1 MVARFINRLEEAVI
15 SILLTA
21 MTLIV
26 FAEVV
31 MRFVF
36 NSGLKWAQEA
46 TLYASAWMV
55 LFGISY
61 VLKLGGHIG
70 VDALVRVF
78 PRPVQ
83 RAVTIV
89 AAIAC
94 LTYVG
99 IICWG
104 AWEYL
109 AKLYSI
115 GIKVK
120 DLHIPRWMATSILF
134 IGIALFGLRIFL
146 LLLRLIKGEVHGFG
160 QHDEAQDAM
169 RLKEEIDAEVGDML
183 TPAPA
188 SDASDAKEGPRK

>member
-15 SILLTA
+15 SILLVS

-78 PRPVQ
+78 SRRVQ
-83 RAVTIV
+83 RVVTI
-89 AAIAC
+89 IAVLCC
-94 LTYVG
+94 LAYVG

-104 AWEYL
+104 AWVYL
-109 AKLYSI
+109 SKLFSI
-115 GIKVK
+115 GIYLK
-120 DLHIPRWMATSILF
+120 DLHVPRWLATSILF
-134 IGIALFGLRIFL
+134 VGIALFGLRFAL
-146 LLLRLIKGEVHGFG
+146 LLVQLIKGEAHGFNF
-160 QHDEAQDAM
+160 HDEAKDAM
-169 RLKEEIDAEVGDML
+169 RIAEEVDETGGGKIHEAIAMDR
-183 TPAPA
+183 
-188 SDASDAKEGPRK
+188 EGSRK

>member
-15 SILLTA
+15 SILLVS

-83 RAVTIV
+83 RAVTIIAV
-89 AAIAC
+89 LAC
-94 LTYVG
+94 LAYVG

-109 AKLYSI
+109 AKLYKI

-134 IGIALFGLRIFL
+134 IGIAMFGLRFVL
-146 LLLRLIKGEVHGFG
+146 LLVRLVKGEAHGFG
-160 QHDEAQDAM
+160 HHDEAQDAM

-183 TPAPA
+183 TPPP
-188 SDASDAKEGPRK
+188 ASDAKEGPRK